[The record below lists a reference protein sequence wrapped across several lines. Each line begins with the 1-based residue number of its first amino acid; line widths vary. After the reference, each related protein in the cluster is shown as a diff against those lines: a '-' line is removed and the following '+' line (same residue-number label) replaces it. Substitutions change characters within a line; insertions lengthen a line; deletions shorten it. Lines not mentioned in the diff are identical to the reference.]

1 MAFQLNVTVL
11 PAVADDL
18 STDID
23 GTLLLTTTG
32 GVVDVVPPGIVI
44 FSEVVVPFLFGQES

>member
-1 MAFQLNVTVL
+1 LAFQLNVTVL

>member
-23 GTLLLTTTG
+23 GTELFTTTG
-32 GVVDVVPPGIVI
+32 GVGAPGIVI